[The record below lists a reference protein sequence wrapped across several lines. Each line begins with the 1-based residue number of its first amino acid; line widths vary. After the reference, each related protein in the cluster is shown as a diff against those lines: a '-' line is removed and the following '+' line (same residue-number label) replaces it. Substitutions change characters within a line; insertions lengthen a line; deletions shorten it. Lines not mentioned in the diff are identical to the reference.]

1 METEGMFCEKSKAKF
16 IITNFYGNSMFQ
28 GFHLPDFMEGIVG
41 AWGLRS
47 PKTPMCNRVKTF
59 SLWNQ

>member
-1 METEGMFCEKSKAKF
+1 MRNQRPRF
-16 IITNFYGNSMFQ
+16 ISTTFYDNSMFQ
-28 GFHLPDFMEGIVG
+28 GFHPPDFMEGSVG

-59 SLWNQ
+59 SLCNQ